1 MAKRAMKVRLNIGEC
16 MMGEAEE
23 WMREVR
29 VGVSVGKE
37 DEMTTKAVFIDEREV
52 RRPFIPRRGPG

>member
-1 MAKRAMKVRLNIGEC
+1 MTATAVETMAKRAMKVRLNIGEC

-29 VGVSVGKE
+29 VCVWGEGR
-37 DEMTTKAVFIDEREV
+37 MR
-52 RRPFIPRRGPG
+52 